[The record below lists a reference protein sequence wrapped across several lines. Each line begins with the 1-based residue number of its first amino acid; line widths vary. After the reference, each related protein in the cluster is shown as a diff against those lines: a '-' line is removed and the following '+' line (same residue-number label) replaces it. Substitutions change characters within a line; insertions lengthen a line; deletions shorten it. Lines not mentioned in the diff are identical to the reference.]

1 MRVGA
6 KGVGGQPPVEIE
18 KGAQAQMSVQKRSVM
33 IAGHAT
39 SISMEP
45 AFWDELKELTAGRG
59 LSVNRLIEEIDH
71 TREGNLSSA
80 VRVYVLEAYR
90 SP

>member
-1 MRVGA
+1 
-6 KGVGGQPPVEIE
+6 
-18 KGAQAQMSVQKRSVM
+18 MSVQKRSVM

-45 AFWDELKELTAGRG
+45 AFWDELKELAAGRG